1 MGDEIQIRTV
11 RWRARHPPGPWP
23 QMALGARLTRSNSD
37 ALGASLRRLRAAAQ
51 AVLPPP
57 AAGPAAAAS
66 ATPRRT
72 GT

>member
-1 MGDEIQIRTV
+1 
-11 RWRARHPPGPWP
+11 
-23 QMALGARLTRSNSD
+23 MALGARLTRSNSD

-66 ATPRRT
+66 AASATPRRT

>member
-1 MGDEIQIRTV
+1 MEGRGTSTP
-11 RWRARHPPGPWP
+11 HPPAPAP
-23 QMALGARLTRSNSD
+23 MALGARLTRSNSD

-51 AVLPPP
+51 AVLPPQ

>member
-1 MGDEIQIRTV
+1 
-11 RWRARHPPGPWP
+11 
-23 QMALGARLTRSNSD
+23 MALGARLTRSNSD

-57 AAGPAAAAS
+57 AAGPAAAS

>member
-1 MGDEIQIRTV
+1 
-11 RWRARHPPGPWP
+11 
-23 QMALGARLTRSNSD
+23 MALGARLTRSNSD

-51 AVLPPP
+51 AAVLPPQ

-66 ATPRRT
+66 ATPRPART